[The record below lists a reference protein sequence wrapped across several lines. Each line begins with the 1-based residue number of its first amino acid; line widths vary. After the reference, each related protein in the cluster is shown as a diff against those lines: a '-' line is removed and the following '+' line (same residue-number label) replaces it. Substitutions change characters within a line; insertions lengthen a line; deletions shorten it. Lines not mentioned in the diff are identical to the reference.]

1 MTGGSDPT
9 VWSAGE
15 QAAAIRSRRLS
26 SEELLDLFLARIA
39 AVDPQ
44 VNAVCTL
51 AVDPARERCREA
63 DAATIDGQSWGPLHG
78 LPITIKDAIATAG
91 IRSTGGAT
99 ALRDHVPVTD
109 APAVARRLL
118 RRLRGSRDGVDRVH
132 LRAPV
137 AARISR
143 AQTSSASTSS
153 VATSSLTIGTFVR
166 ARSFRMPATA
176 GLDDLS
182 APEDTDGSAVAS
194 GIENWLVRRVR
205 SAITG

>member
-63 DAATIDGQSWGPLHG
+63 DAATIDGLLNAQGFGAL
-78 LPITIKDAIATAG
+78 A
-91 IRSTGGAT
+91 RSTGSRGVRCTACRSRSRMRSRPPAFGPPAAPPRCAT
-99 ALRDHVPVTD
+99 TCRSPT
-109 APAVARRLL
+109 PPPL
-118 RRLRGSRDGVDRVH
+118 RR
-132 LRAPV
+132 
-137 AARISR
+137 
-143 AQTSSASTSS
+143 
-153 VATSSLTIGTFVR
+153 
-166 ARSFRMPATA
+166 
-176 GLDDLS
+176 
-182 APEDTDGSAVAS
+182 
-194 GIENWLVRRVR
+194 
-205 SAITG
+205 